1 MKLFLLNTMKNKE
14 PSKISLTFLVFF
26 YHFLQLF
33 KVLLKKKKEKTGTV
47 LGRFQP
53 RRPKSRGKR
62 ARARARWLF
71 CEKSLGFLANWER
84 ARLLFLRVTD
94 RLQKGP

>member
-1 MKLFLLNTMKNKE
+1 MELFLLNTMKNKE
-14 PSKISLTFLVFF
+14 PRKISLTFLGFF

-33 KVLLKKKKEKTGTV
+33 KFLLKKKKEKTGTV

-53 RRPKSRGKR
+53 RRHKSRGN
-62 ARARARWLF
+62 APTPGWLF
-71 CEKSLGFLANWER
+71 CEKGLGFLANWER

-94 RLQKGP
+94 KLQKGP